1 MKDDMKDFD
10 LENLWQS
17 EKGEI
22 DMDMIMQHVQRGE
35 RLGARFRVILYGFY
49 ALSLALTGFLEWSG
63 VYGTGGLLSAVLF
76 LAYALGIFRMH
87 RGRPDFAILTPLEQ
101 LQYSLRR
108 AKNNLAIVR
117 VLAVYLPI
125 LFVGAI
131 GAGYIAGKVMGPS
144 SSPTLSGDAVWI
156 LLVCVLISLS
166 IITAVGN
173 RLAAKFRL
181 EIAALEDRLTFFE
194 RNE

>member
-1 MKDDMKDFD
+1 MTDDMKDFD

-22 DMDMIMQHVQRGE
+22 DMEMIMQHVQHGD
-35 RLGARFRVILYGFY
+35 RLGARFRVIVYGFY

-63 VYGTGGLLSAVLF
+63 VYGTGGLLSAGLF
-76 LAYALGIFRMH
+76 LVYALSIFRMY

-101 LQYSLRR
+101 LKYSLRR

-117 VLAVYLPI
+117 ILAVYTPI
-125 LFVGAI
+125 LFFGGISV
-131 GAGYIAGKVMGPS
+131 GYIASKLMGPS
-144 SSPTLSGDAVWI
+144 ASTTLSGDAVLT
-156 LLVCVLISLS
+156 LLVGVLISLS
-166 IITAVGN
+166 VITAAGN

-181 EIAALEDRLTFFE
+181 EIAALEDRLMFFE

>member
-1 MKDDMKDFD
+1 MTDDMKDCD

-22 DMDMIMQHVQRGE
+22 DMEMIMQHVQHGD
-35 RLGARFRVILYGFY
+35 RLGARFRVIVYGFY

-63 VYGTGGLLSAVLF
+63 VYGTGALLSSGLF
-76 LAYALGIFRMH
+76 LVYALSIFRMY

-101 LQYSLRR
+101 LKYSLRR

-117 VLAVYLPI
+117 ILAVYTPI
-125 LFVGAI
+125 LFFGGI
-131 GAGYIAGKVMGPS
+131 SAGYIASKLMGPS
-144 SSPTLSGDAVWI
+144 ASTTLSGDAVLT
-156 LLVCVLISLS
+156 LLVGVLISLS
-166 IITAVGN
+166 VITAAGN
-173 RLAAKFRL
+173 RLAAKLRL
-181 EIAALEDRLTFFE
+181 EIAALEDRLMFFE